1 MCKLQVIKHGVDRT
15 DLPATLAE
23 EVEQLE
29 GKIASA
35 FRGDYC
41 FMFNGWGRWCS
52 VSFQLVWREGQ
63 CEFIL
68 YPGAQHQETL
78 VVRAGI
84 ENMLGRAGGFLF
96 KLPGREVNIT
106 DFRIDLA
113 KGVLS
118 FVGSCSSTHANKRTL
133 RVDLILKD
141 HPELLGLQTF
151 LTSEDD
157 ARYRKFKS
165 TILVNDMSDMFLNY
179 EKSDSDSSVDFED

>member
-1 MCKLQVIKHGVDRT
+1 M
-15 DLPATLAE
+15 
-23 EVEQLE
+23 
-29 GKIASA
+29 
-35 FRGDYC
+35 
-41 FMFNGWGRWCS
+41 
-52 VSFQLVWREGQ
+52 
-63 CEFIL
+63 
-68 YPGAQHQETL
+68 
-78 VVRAGI
+78 RAGI

-165 TILVNDMSDMFLNY
+165 TILVNDMSDILTPVWILKIKNNC
-179 EKSDSDSSVDFED
+179 EVVCGSVDAALVFTTYET